1 MFDKNNE
8 DRLREWVEFRKKLE
22 ASSDPIQ
29 DTVTKYNNA
38 PMVNIQ
44 VDPYDKDSWLNPWQL
59 LNENQY
65 CNFARLLGIFYTLNL
80 TTKFSK
86 APAEI
91 HISKDPKNSEVLY
104 LLYFDNKVIGYD
116 FEKAVDIEDLP
127 KNLSTEITYTLN

>member
-80 TTKFSK
+80 TTKLSK